1 MTAFIII
8 FLVLV
13 VAGALFGRQGI
24 NWRKV
29 RQLKV
34 GMSEREIISKV
45 GKPYS
50 VTGMNDKELWVWV
63 SVNAKSNGSFSVE
76 MKDGIAVKVP
86 VLPKSFT

>member
-1 MTAFIII
+1 MAAFIAI
-8 FLVLV
+8 FVILI
-13 VAGALFGRQGI
+13 VAGALFAPRGT
-24 NWRKV
+24 NWKKV

-50 VTGMNDKELWVWV
+50 ISGLNDKELWVWV

-86 VLPKSFT
+86 VLPKSFK